1 MHMHNCRL
9 DIHKLVMTVICAMMH
24 FKGRCFPKDRLVFA
38 GDYLVVDF
46 FFVLDGFFLY

>member
-24 FKGRCFPKDRLVFA
+24 LRGVAFQRTGL
-38 GDYLVVDF
+38 
-46 FFVLDGFFLY
+46 FLRVIT